1 MLSTPRRWIGRSNVF
16 DLFEY
21 SVEADDQTHAVH
33 DQPKTNEA
41 DQRELIATDPR
52 TEAADI
58 WNCRRWGK
66 FIVPLVPGCRARN
79 NRGEVIVE
87 A

>member
-1 MLSTPRRWIGRSNVF
+1 MLSTPRRWIGWSDVLDF
-16 DLFEY
+16 FEY

-33 DQPKTNEA
+33 DQPKANEA
-41 DQRELIATDPR
+41 DQRELIVADPR
-52 TEAADI
+52 TETTDI
-58 WNCRRWGK
+58 RNCRRWGK

-79 NRGEVIVE
+79 DRGEVVVE